1 MSGSASNEGLTAWK
15 ILRAGQNTGMQE
27 NYLKNRPTEDKVQK
41 LNPEKNRG
49 NSEANFIT

>member
-1 MSGSASNEGLTAWK
+1 MSGSASNEGLTARK
-15 ILRAGQNTGMQE
+15 ILRAGQNMGMQE